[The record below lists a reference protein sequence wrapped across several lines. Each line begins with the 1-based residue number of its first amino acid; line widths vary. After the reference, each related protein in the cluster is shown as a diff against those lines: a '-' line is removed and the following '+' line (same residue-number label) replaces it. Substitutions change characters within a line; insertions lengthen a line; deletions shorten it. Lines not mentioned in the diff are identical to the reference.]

1 MCYNGGIPNGRPEKA
16 FDYQQCFKLSERPF
30 CNACVIR
37 LLYEDGMRKDR
48 LKHCRSIIQM
58 HRSAHRFQS
67 KSWTQIADNQN
78 RNILHNV
85 GKGWFSRVE
94 CRVRNW
100 PFWSYR
106 IFLIGW
112 RWIDGGGA
120 TLRRSRIISSWLNS
134 VARFPDCHT
143 QVSTVPVRSVGR
155 ATP

>member
-1 MCYNGGIPNGRPEKA
+1 
-16 FDYQQCFKLSERPF
+16 
-30 CNACVIR
+30 
-37 LLYEDGMRKDR
+37 
-48 LKHCRSIIQM
+48 M

-67 KSWTQIADNQN
+67 KSWAQIADNRN
-78 RNILHNV
+78 RNILRNV

-120 TLRRSRIISSWLNS
+120 TLQRPRIISSWLNS

-143 QVSTVPVRSVGR
+143 QVSTVPV
-155 ATP
+155 P